1 MSKGSLRDGRAIDL
15 HALGIADELRRRIE
29 SGLETFSL
37 EQSCS
42 VSGRRRFAV
51 GACNLNTLEAKVRVA
66 QLFEHILHA
75 LQQGLNT
82 KLLCIVKHL

>member
-15 HALGIADELRRRIE
+15 HALGIADELRRCVQ
-29 SGLETFSL
+29 SGLETLSL

-42 VSGRRRFAV
+42 VSRGRRFAV
-51 GACNLNTLEAKVRVA
+51 STCNLDALKAEIRIA
-66 QLFEHILHA
+66 QLFEHVFHA